1 MKRKIIFFVMLI
13 AFAGLATLQSCYKD
27 GTILATHYSFTDPA
41 VVAPLNGATVH
52 ITGTT
57 VDLKWTSTNES
68 GDPVKADVYFG
79 NSDDPDLYKA
89 NNTALTLTVPVVL
102 GQTYHWYVVM
112 KDKNGIPTTSAT
124 WSFTV
129 FEPIGIFV
137 GSFKCDEPAESYNYT
152 VTFAKTSDNT
162 LKTVNYWNSGWV
174 GIFTLNFTANTYS
187 MPLSTWAG
195 GEYTGSE
202 SGTIDPATGTMV
214 GNYTIWD
221 FGVSIETG
229 VHTYTKK

>member
-1 MKRKIIFFVMLI
+1 MKRKLIFFVMLI

-27 GTILATHYSFTDPA
+27 GTIYATHNTFTDPA
-41 VVAPLNGATVH
+41 LVAPVDASTLH

-57 VDLKWTSTNES
+57 VDLKWTSTS
-68 GDPVKADVYFG
+68 PDGDPIKADVYFG

-137 GSFKCDEPAESYNYT
+137 GAYTVDEPAEGWTYPVNFT
-152 VTFAKTSDNT
+152 KFSDNV
-162 LKTVNYWNSGWV
+162 LKIDQYWASWPSY
-174 GIFTLNFTANTYS
+174 FTLDFTANTYT
-187 MPLSTWAG
+187 MPLVDFG
-195 GEYTGSE
+195 GGYSAIE
-202 SGTIDPATGTMV
+202 SGTINPATGTLV
-214 GNYTIWD
+214 GTYTIYHPA
-221 FGVSIETG
+221 GVSIETG
-229 VHTYTKK
+229 THTYTKN